1 MADDQLT
8 LPLSDEDLMRMA
20 RYRYDQAGREGAELS
35 DYVQLRDIFPSLL
48 ERMAKLVEQD
58 RRRVRIPVFD
68 MRDPADLERMF
79 EYAGIKQ

>member
-20 RYRYDQAGREGAELS
+20 RYRYDQAGRESAELS

-48 ERMAKLVEQD
+48 DRMEQLVERQAK
-58 RRRVRIPVFD
+58 RVTIPFFD
-68 MRDPADLERMF
+68 LRDPVDVKRMLKH
-79 EYAGIKQ
+79 AGIEQ

>member
-48 ERMAKLVEQD
+48 DRMAQLVERQAK
-58 RRRVRIPVFD
+58 RVTIPFFD
-68 MRDPADLERMF
+68 LRDPVDVKRMLKH
-79 EYAGIKQ
+79 AGIEQ